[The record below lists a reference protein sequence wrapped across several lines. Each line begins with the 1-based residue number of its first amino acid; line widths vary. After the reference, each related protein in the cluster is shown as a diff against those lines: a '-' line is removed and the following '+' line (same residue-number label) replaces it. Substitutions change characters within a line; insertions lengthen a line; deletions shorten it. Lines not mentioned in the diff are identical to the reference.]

1 MAELIRDGI
10 LVPLSLN
17 DTRSEQTAVIQEPV
31 LHAFDAE
38 RGIYEDAT
46 YWDPSWTLARGAVM
60 TSNVADILK
69 SVDAIGTG
77 ALLSPDSF
85 KLQLAP
91 TTAKL
96 KPWSEQRFYGL
107 GIFVID
113 GWLVQNPS
121 FAGYAATLA
130 YLPAQKLAIVVS
142 ATEGMKAPD
151 EGNLSTVVLK
161 AIALYLAPDHPM
173 K

>member
-1 MAELIRDGI
+1 
-10 LVPLSLN
+10 
-17 DTRSEQTAVIQEPV
+17 
-31 LHAFDAE
+31 
-38 RGIYEDAT
+38 
-46 YWDPSWTLARGAVM
+46 M

-69 SVDAIGTG
+69 SAEAIGTG
-77 ALLSPDSF
+77 ALLSPESF

-121 FAGYAATLA
+121 FAGYAATMA
-130 YLPAQKLAIVVS
+130 YLPARKLAIVVS
-142 ATEGMKAPD
+142 ATMGEKAPG

-161 AIALYLAPDHPM
+161 TIARYLAPDHPM